1 MARVKCPVCGN
12 DVLMGRGQSEGICS
26 NCGNSVTSG
35 SAQGRSPGQV
45 PQGSGCQLKLA
56 MVAGLGVLVTV
67 IGAVLFFI
75 MAREGPADQVKS
87 LVVPGITTSDTGP
100 DLFQFGG
107 TGTGRGYFDQPVCV
121 AADASGRV
129 YVGERESGRVQ
140 VFDPEGTFITQ
151 WTYARPDEMY
161 LSAMSASPDGILYL
175 VYDSELYVHSG
186 ETGEHLGNLFHPEG
200 WGFADVDVSPD
211 GNVAAF
217 WYKNREDVITFDPR
231 GEILVHLRDA
241 VSGVTG
247 DSELSA
253 MVACGNRGETFTLG
267 SFNSVVVVHDSEGD
281 FIDRFGNDDIFTM
294 PSGIDVDPRG
304 RIWISDFGDLKVFD
318 TQGNLVRDIDPGV
331 TVRDL
336 VIDQQGRLWGIT
348 GNDTILMLNTGNY

>member
-12 DVLMGRGQSEGICS
+12 DVLMGRGQSGGICS

-35 SAQGRSPGQV
+35 SAQG
-45 PQGSGCQLKLA
+45 SGCQLKLA
-56 MVAGLGVLVTV
+56 LVAGLGVLVAV
-67 IGAVLFFI
+67 VGAVLFFI
-75 MAREGPADQVKS
+75 MAQEGPGDQFKTAISSGVSSAD
-87 LVVPGITTSDTGP
+87 TSP
-100 DLFQFGG
+100 SLFQFGG

-121 AADASGRV
+121 AADALGRV
-129 YVGERESGRVQ
+129 YVGEGETGRVQ
-140 VFDPEGTFITQ
+140 VFDPQGTFITQ

-175 VYDSELYVHSG
+175 VYDSELFVHSG
-186 ETGEHLGNLFHPEG
+186 DTGEHLGNLFHPEG

-211 GNVAAF
+211 GNVTAF
-217 WYKNREDVITFDPR
+217 WYKNRDDVITFDPR
-231 GEILVHLRDA
+231 GEILVHLQEA

-267 SFNSVVVVHDSEGD
+267 SFNGVVVVHDSGGI
-281 FIDRFGNDDIFTM
+281 FMDRFGNDDMFTM
-294 PSGIDVDPRG
+294 PSAIDVDPRG

-318 TQGNLVRDIDPGV
+318 AQGSLIREIDPGV
-331 TVRDL
+331 SVHDL
-336 VIDQQGRLWGIT
+336 AIDQQGRLWGIT
-348 GNDTILMLNTGNY
+348 GDDTVVMLDTTAY